1 MAESASAGLGLGAG
15 GRQQERWARFLTR
28 VTNAFG
34 LVFLLIIA
42 IYVVGSLVPYR
53 GWGGVALVTLTGMC
67 ATVALAS
74 AGASTRRVRGV
85 AWLSAGSL
93 ALAAIAAASGGS
105 AAAAGIAWLLQSVLL
120 AIAALRMLGAVLGE
134 EEVGF
139 RTIIGAISVYVIVG
153 LLFSFVYAGIDRL
166 QAGDFFGTAAQT
178 GDYLFFSITTLTTTG
193 YGNLVPAAQPGRM
206 LAGLEM
212 LIGQIFLVTL
222 IAGLVS
228 LWRPGSRFRRS
239 QQT

>member
-1 MAESASAGLGLGAG
+1 MVGGLGV
-15 GRQQERWARFLTR
+15 GRRPQERWTRFLTR
-28 VTNAFG
+28 IANAFG
-34 LVFLLIIA
+34 LVFLLVVA
-42 IYVVGSLVPYR
+42 TYVLGSLVSYR
-53 GWGGVALVTLTGMC
+53 GWGGVALVALTVTC
-67 ATVALAS
+67 TTVALAT
-74 AGASTRRVRGV
+74 AGAAARRVRGA
-85 AWLSAGSL
+85 AWLSTGTFVLAAVAAATGGSVTAGIAGLIQSLLL
-93 ALAAIAAASGGS
+93 ALAA
-105 AAAAGIAWLLQSVLL
+105 
-120 AIAALRMLGAVLGE
+120 LRVLGAVLGE

-153 LLFSFVYAGIDRL
+153 LLFSFLYAAIDRL
-166 QAGDFFGTAAQT
+166 QAGDFFGTAART

-193 YGNLVPAAQPGRM
+193 YGNLVPSGQPGRM

-239 QQT
+239 